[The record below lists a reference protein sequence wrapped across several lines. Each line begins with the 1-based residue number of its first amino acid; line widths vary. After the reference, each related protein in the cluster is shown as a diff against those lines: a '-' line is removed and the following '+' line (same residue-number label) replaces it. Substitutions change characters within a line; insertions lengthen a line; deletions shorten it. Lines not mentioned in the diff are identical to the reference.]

1 MIVVINIDSRQIET
15 QYENRYLFNDAL
27 RARMFIIVEDKE
39 GNFALITTK
48 GRFIIIKRDTLEV
61 TTVPIMK
68 YALLVHCGMTF
79 YEDKSVL
86 YLNNNYLRKL
96 EKDFQ

>member
-1 MIVVINIDSRQIET
+1 
-15 QYENRYLFNDAL
+15 
-27 RARMFIIVEDKE
+27 MFIIVEDKE

-61 TTVPIMK
+61 TTVAIMK
-68 YALLVHCGMTF
+68 YTLLVHCGMTF